1 MAEIFTQEWYE
12 LITDQANKTG
22 ELKKKAPPGEWRM
35 AMEVVGDGKSPYV
48 SKGITKNLLILLKDG
63 VLVEYREFPEKI
75 SGKNLNYRFTAE
87 ASIFEGIAAGKLDP
101 VTAGLSGTITI
112 RGDMR
117 LLMQHTELMDA
128 IYSIYVEDNPTE
140 WPKGKP
146 PY

>member
-1 MAEIFTQEWYE
+1 MPEIFTQEWYE

-22 ELKKKAPPGEWRM
+22 ELKKKAPSGEWRM

-48 SKGITKNLLILLKDG
+48 PEGVTKNLLIRLQDG
-63 VLVEYREFPEKI
+63 VLTEYKEFPQKI
-75 SGKNLNYRFTAE
+75 SGKELHYRFTGN
-87 ASIFEGIAAGKLDP
+87 ASVYEGIAAGNIDP
-101 VTAGLSGTITI
+101 VTAGLSGSITI

-128 IYSIYVEDNPTE
+128 IYSIYVNDNPTE

>member
-1 MAEIFTQEWYE
+1 MPEIFTKEWYE
-12 LITDQANKTG
+12 RITDQANKTG
-22 ELKKKAPPGEWRM
+22 ALKKKAPPGEWCM

-48 SKGITKNLLILLKDG
+48 PEGITKNLFIRLKDG
-63 VLVEYREFPEKI
+63 VLTEYREFPEKI
-75 SGKNLNYRFTAE
+75 PGKGLHYRFTGG
-87 ASIFEGIAAGKLDP
+87 ASVYEGIAAGQLDP
-101 VTAGLSGTITI
+101 VTAGLSGAITI

-128 IYSIYVEDNPTE
+128 IYSIYIENNPTE

>member
-1 MAEIFTQEWYE
+1 MAAIFTQEWYDM
-12 LITDQANKTG
+12 IIDQANKTG

-48 SKGITKNLLILLKDG
+48 PKGVVKNLLIQLKEG
-63 VLVEYREFPEKI
+63 VLTEYREVPEKI
-75 SGKNLNYRFTAE
+75 PGKGLNYRFTGD
-87 ASIFEGIAAGKLDP
+87 ASVIEGIAAGNIDP
-101 VTAGLSGTITI
+101 VTAGLSGSITI

-128 IYSIYVEDNPTE
+128 IYSIYVADNPTE